1 MNKTIKVKKAASYI
15 FLVRVMVFFS
25 STGKSQSTTML
36 RLTLDDVISIA
47 REQSPRAIMSKH
59 QFRGSYWEYRTHKA
73 KFRPG
78 LNLNATLPDLTRSID
93 KITLDDGSDA
103 FVERSLAS
111 YSVGASLTQNIAP
124 TGGSIFMRSEL
135 QRIDRLNL
143 DENRT
148 NYLSTPVSIGI
159 SQPIKAH
166 NSFRWERKIEPLK
179 YEAARKSY
187 IEALEEVSQ
196 RAVNNFFNLAL
207 AQVNLQIAEQNYSNN
222 DTLYKIA
229 QGRYN
234 IGTIAEN
241 ELLQMELAFLNAG
254 TDLNLT
260 RIQLEM
266 NKFQLR
272 SFLGYNE
279 NVDIELIIPVTIPDL
294 EVNVAMALEQAHLNS
309 PTIIDME
316 RQLLEADKSVAQ
328 ARAEKG
334 LTADLFATYGLT
346 QQASSASNVYQNTQ
360 DQERL
365 RIGIELPIVD
375 WGLGKGRYRMAQ
387 SNQEVVRTNVQQ
399 SQIDFDQ
406 EVMLQVMQFNLQD
419 DQLRIAA
426 KADTVA
432 QKRYSVTKERFYIG
446 RIDVIELNIA
456 LTEKDA
462 ATRGYLSTMQ
472 NYWSYFFNI
481 RRLTLFDF
489 QKMVPL
495 EEDFESLIQ

>member
-1 MNKTIKVKKAASYI
+1 VKKYSILIILI
-15 FLVRVMVFFS
+15 FFQILGG
-25 STGKSQSTTML
+25 TGGSSQSTDIL
-36 RLTLDDVISIA
+36 RLDLKDVIQIA
-47 REQSPRAIMSKH
+47 KDQSPRAILAKH
-59 QFRGSYWEYRTHKA
+59 RFRGSYWEFRTHKA

-78 LNLNATLPDLTRSID
+78 LDLDATIPDLTRSID
-93 KITLDDGSDA
+93 KITQDDGSDA
-103 FVERSLAS
+103 FVERSLTS

-135 QRIDRLNL
+135 QRIDRLNASQ
-143 DENRT
+143 DRT

-159 SQPIKAH
+159 MQPIKAH

-187 IEALEEVSQ
+187 IEAIEDVSQ
-196 RAVNNFFNLAL
+196 RAVNSFFNLAL
-207 AQVNLQIAEQNYSNN
+207 AQVNIQIAEQNYSNN

-254 TDLNLT
+254 TDLNEA
-260 RIQLEM
+260 RIQLEI
-266 NKFQLR
+266 NKYMLR

-279 NVDIELIIPVTIPDL
+279 NIDIELIIPVTIPEL
-294 EVNVAMALEQAHLNS
+294 EVNVSTALEQAHANS
-309 PTIIDME
+309 PTIIDLQRE
-316 RQLLEADKSVAQ
+316 LLEADQSVAR

-346 QQASSASNVYQNTQ
+346 QQSAELQNVYSNTQ

-365 RIGIELPIVD
+365 RVGLEVPIVD
-375 WGLGKGRYRMAQ
+375 WGLGKGKYRMAQ
-387 SNQEVVRTNVQQ
+387 SNQEVVRTNVMQAE
-399 SQIDFDQ
+399 IDFDQ
-406 EVMLQVMQFNLQD
+406 EIMLQVMQFNLQD

-432 QKRYSVTKERFYIG
+432 QKRYSVTKQRFYIG
-446 RIDVIELNIA
+446 RIDVLELNIA
-456 LTEKDA
+456 LGEKDA
-462 ATRGYLSTMQ
+462 ATRNYLSSMK
-472 NYWSYFFNI
+472 NYWSYFYNI
-481 RRLTLFDF
+481 RRLTLYDF
-489 QKMVPL
+489 EKMIPL
-495 EEDFESLIQ
+495 EQDFESLIQ

>member
-1 MNKTIKVKKAASYI
+1 MIKKSQIAI
-15 FLVRVMVFFS
+15 LIIIVFFLHLK
-25 STGKSQSTTML
+25 GYSQSDTQL
-36 RLTLDDVISIA
+36 SLTLDDVILIA
-47 REQSPRAIMSKH
+47 REQSPRAILAKH
-59 QFRGSYWEYRTHKA
+59 RFRGSYWEYRTHKA

-78 LNLNATLPDLTRSID
+78 LDLDATIPDLTRSID
-93 KITLDDGSDA
+93 KITQDDGSDA

-111 YSVGASLTQNIAP
+111 YSVGASLTQNISP

-135 QRIDRLNL
+135 QRIDRFNVNE
-143 DENRT
+143 DKT

-159 SQPIKAH
+159 RQPIKAH

-179 YEAARKSY
+179 YEAARKTY
-187 IEALEEVSQ
+187 IESLEDVSQ
-196 RAVNNFFNLAL
+196 RAVNSFFNLAL

-222 DTLYKIA
+222 DTLYQIA
-229 QGRYN
+229 KGRYN

-254 TDLNLT
+254 TDLNEA
-260 RIQLEM
+260 RIQLEI
-266 NKFQLR
+266 NKYQLR
-272 SFLGYNE
+272 SFLGFNE
-279 NVDIELIIPVTIPDL
+279 NVNIELIIPDSIPEL
-294 EVNVAMALEQAHLNS
+294 EVNVSTALEQAHANN
-309 PTIIDME
+309 PTIIDLQ
-316 RQLLEADKSVAQ
+316 RQLLEADQSVAQ
-328 ARAEKG
+328 AKAEKG

-346 QQASSASNVYQNTQ
+346 QQSPDFQNVYVNTQ

-365 RIGIELPIVD
+365 RIGIEMPIVD

-399 SQIDFDQ
+399 EEIDFDQ
-406 EVMLQVMQFNLQD
+406 EIMLQVMQFNLQD

-446 RIDVIELNIA
+446 RIDVLELNIA
-456 LTEKDA
+456 LGEKDA
-462 ATRGYLSTMQ
+462 AKRNYLSSMK
-472 NYWSYFFNI
+472 NYWSYFYNI

-489 QKMVPL
+489 EQMIPL
-495 EEDFESLIQ
+495 EQDFETLVQ